1 MRLQKF
7 LVCPAVGRPLWS
19 IRMRN
24 TLNLPKAKHMALAA
38 AFAAAGLLAAAIA
51 NAQAAP
57 DFSNPAIAMSS
68 EAVIASGACIAKYA
82 AALDDQS
89 KSAAEIGQKVAR
101 RCAKE
106 ISRSAGLATW
116 MNGNPENFARN
127 LKYTQQDLTTN
138 TVLRYRAAL

>member
-1 MRLQKF
+1 MR
-7 LVCPAVGRPLWS
+7 
-19 IRMRN
+19 I
-24 TLNLPKAKHMALAA
+24 TLNRPKAKHMALVTALT
-38 AFAAAGLLAAAIA
+38 AAGLLSATIA
-51 NAQAAP
+51 NAEVAP

-82 AALDDQS
+82 AALNDQS
-89 KSAAEIGQKVAR
+89 KSAAEIGQRVAR

-116 MNGNPENFARN
+116 MNGKPENFAKN
-127 LKYTQQDLTTN
+127 LRYTQQDLTTN

>member
-1 MRLQKF
+1 MRSALDGLK
-7 LVCPAVGRPLWS
+7 S
-19 IRMRN
+19 N
-24 TLNLPKAKHMALAA
+24 HTALAA
-38 AFAAAGLLAAAIA
+38 ALAAAGLFAATMASSE
-51 NAQAAP
+51 AAP

-89 KSAAEIGQKVAR
+89 KPAAEIGQRVAK

-116 MNGNPENFARN
+116 MMGKPENFAKN
-127 LKYTQQDLTTN
+127 LKYAQQDLTTN
-138 TVLRYRAAL
+138 TVLRYRAAS

>member
-1 MRLQKF
+1 MRIAQNGL
-7 LVCPAVGRPLWS
+7 
-19 IRMRN
+19 
-24 TLNLPKAKHMALAA
+24 KAKHMAMAA
-38 AFAAAGLLAAAIA
+38 ALTVAGFFAAMIA
-51 NAQAAP
+51 NAEAAP

-89 KSAAEIGQKVAR
+89 KSAVEIGQRVAR

-116 MNGNPENFARN
+116 MNGNPENFAKN

-138 TVLRYRAAL
+138 TVLRYRATL

>member
-1 MRLQKF
+1 MRSALDGLK
-7 LVCPAVGRPLWS
+7 S
-19 IRMRN
+19 N
-24 TLNLPKAKHMALAA
+24 HTALAA
-38 AFAAAGLLAAAIA
+38 ALAVAGLFAATIA
-51 NAQAAP
+51 NAVAAP

-89 KSAAEIGQKVAR
+89 KPAAEIGQRVAK

-116 MNGNPENFARN
+116 MMGKPENFAKN

-138 TVLRYRAAL
+138 TVLRYRAAS

>member
-1 MRLQKF
+1 MRIAQNGL
-7 LVCPAVGRPLWS
+7 
-19 IRMRN
+19 
-24 TLNLPKAKHMALAA
+24 KAKHMAMAA
-38 AFAAAGLLAAAIA
+38 ALAVAGFFAAMIA
-51 NAQAAP
+51 NAEAAP

-89 KSAAEIGQKVAR
+89 KSAVEIGQRVAR

-116 MNGNPENFARN
+116 MNGNPENFAKN

-138 TVLRYRAAL
+138 TVLRYRATL

>member
-1 MRLQKF
+1 MRIAQNGL
-7 LVCPAVGRPLWS
+7 
-19 IRMRN
+19 
-24 TLNLPKAKHMALAA
+24 KAKHMAMAA
-38 AFAAAGLLAAAIA
+38 ALAAAGLFAAMIA
-51 NAQAAP
+51 NAEAP
-57 DFSNPAIAMSS
+57 PNFSNPAIAMSS

-116 MNGNPENFARN
+116 MNGNPENFAKN